1 MGQTEWGGSVTD
13 GPAYKQV
20 TDDLRE
26 RIRSGE
32 LPAGARLQS
41 LAELSGHYGVSR
53 DVAREAIG
61 VLRAEGLIETRQGS
75 GTFVRAFA
83 RIPRVSPARL
93 AKAQWG
99 SGKAIQDLDTGPRWR
114 TVDIRVDHPPAP
126 ADVAAAFGIE
136 TGGKVLSRSRRFL
149 VDERPVQL
157 ATSYYRL
164 EMVRDTAI
172 ALTDTGPGGSYAR
185 LTEEGHA
192 PTRFIERVV
201 DRAPHPD
208 EQLDLALPRAGRV
221 FHITRFAY
229 TAEDLCVEVNHM
241 VLDAD
246 AYDLEYHFSA

>member
-1 MGQTEWGGSVTD
+1 MAD
-13 GPAYKQV
+13 GPAYRQV

-26 RIRSGE
+26 QIRSGA
-32 LPAGARLQS
+32 LPAGTRLQS

-61 VLRAEGLIETRQGS
+61 ILRAEGLIETRQGS
-75 GTFVRAFA
+75 GTFVREFA

-93 AKAQWG
+93 ARTHWG

-114 TVDIRVDHPPAP
+114 TVDIIVAHPAAP
-126 ADVAAAFGIE
+126 ADVAEAFGIE
-136 TGGKVLSRSRRFL
+136 PGTKVLSRSRRFF
-149 VDERPVQL
+149 VDDRPVQM

-164 EMVRDTAI
+164 DMVRDTAI
-172 ALTDTGPGGSYAR
+172 ALTNTGPGGSYAR
-185 LTEEGHA
+185 LADLGFA
-192 PTRFIERVV
+192 PARFVERVV

-208 EQLDLALPRAGRV
+208 EQLDLAMPRTGRV

-229 TAEDLCVEVNHM
+229 ADQDLCVEVNHM

>member
-1 MGQTEWGGSVTD
+1 MAD

-26 RIRSGE
+26 QIRSGV
-32 LPAGARLQS
+32 LPAGTRLQS
-41 LAELSGHYGVSR
+41 LAELSSHYGVSR
-53 DVAREAIG
+53 DVAREAVGI
-61 VLRAEGLIETRQGS
+61 LRAEGLIETRQGS
-75 GTFVRAFA
+75 GTFVRTFA
-83 RIPRVSPARL
+83 RIPRISPARL
-93 AKAQWG
+93 ARSRWG

-114 TVDIRVDHPPAP
+114 TVDIIVAHPPAP
-126 ADVAAAFGIE
+126 ADVADAFGIE
-136 TGGKVLSRSRRFL
+136 PEAKVLSRSRRFI
-149 VDERPVQL
+149 VDDRPVQM

-185 LTEEGHA
+185 LAELGQA
-192 PTRFIERVV
+192 PARFIERVV

-208 EQLDLALPRAGRV
+208 EQFDLALPRTGRV

-246 AYDLEYHFSA
+246 AYDLEYHFNA